1 MGRNVEDI
9 LRANGI
15 ELRDL
20 TDEELDELAH
30 AGVKGM
36 RWGKRKKSPKSEK
49 APKVDVKSMS
59 DDDLK
64 KAINRL
70 KLEREFK
77 QLTTPEVSQGRKIV
91 GEILK
96 DVGKQHAKKYLN
108 NELEKLLTPSGVSM
122 ATKLAVASA
131 PKPGKQVM
139 QFSKRP
145 GFE

>member
-1 MGRNVEDI
+1 MGRTVEDI

-15 ELRDL
+15 ELSEL
-20 TDEELDELAH
+20 TEEELAH

-36 RWGKRKKSPKSEK
+36 RWGKRKKKSSSESEK
-49 APKVDVKSMS
+49 EPKIDVKKMS

-96 DVGKQHAKKYLN
+96 DVGKAHAKKYLN

-122 ATKLAVASA
+122 KTKLAVAAA
-131 PKPGKQVM
+131 PMPQRQVM
-139 QFSKRP
+139 QFAKRP
-145 GFE
+145 GF

>member
-1 MGRNVEDI
+1 MGRNVSDI

-15 ELRDL
+15 RVS
-20 TDEELDELAH
+20 DESLEESLEH

-36 RWGKRKKSPKSEK
+36 RWGKRKKKSSSESESEPK
-49 APKVDVKSMS
+49 PDVKKMS

-70 KLEREFK
+70 KLEREYK

-96 DVGKQHAKKYLN
+96 DVGKAHAKKYLN
-108 NELEKLLTPSGVSM
+108 NELEKLLTPGNGVSM
-122 ATKLAVASA
+122 STKLAVAAA
-131 PKPGKQVM
+131 PKPQRVVM
-139 QFSKRP
+139 QFAKRP
-145 GFE
+145 GF